1 MEYEVAPHSG
11 IPLCCVIL
19 GVLHLVCGKFLEDN
33 SRDALEATATEDVID
48 LPDGKFGSDSRITED
63 NGYPDACERNDEK
76 VKERKKNKKKK
87 RKHTLDYDKNH
98 SIADMNGDSNNFEN
112 RRLTSGNV

>member
-1 MEYEVAPHSG
+1 
-11 IPLCCVIL
+11 
-19 GVLHLVCGKFLEDN
+19 
-33 SRDALEATATEDVID
+33 RDALEATTIDEFID
-48 LPDGKFGSDSRITED
+48 LSDGKFGSDSRITED

-87 RKHTLDYDKNH
+87 RSKDFEHTLDYDKNH